1 MGQAK
6 NRGTKEERVT
16 LGIQKRTDEQLEREA
31 YRKANP
37 PKYNPKLAMLMA
49 MAASF
54 APTEVLSYEC
64 DLARQEREKR
74 NMLSDVEIVDEINQ
88 SCGDS

>member
-6 NRGTKEERVT
+6 NRGTKEERTV
-16 LGIQKRTDEQLEREA
+16 LGIAKRTDEQLEREA

-37 PKYNPKLAMLMA
+37 PTYNPKLAMLIA
-49 MAASF
+49 LANSF
-54 APTEVLSYEC
+54 APAEVLSYEC

-74 NMLSDVEIVDEINQ
+74 SVLPQTQDEDI
-88 SCGDS
+88 